1 MRAFGID
8 VNLMRIDGDAETGD
22 PGKSNPCY
30 VPGAR
35 TTHAAGPTNPS
46 GCERLLK
53 RGYREKMKQLHPDKV
68 DTNPFV
74 DSEQAEHRKI
84 DAQEKLDSCK
94 PTIDTAA
101 AIRSRRISGTR
112 RCSEV
117 PVPGKNI
124 GRVNGVGGSWT
135 SWSLCN
141 NLEIERERTCDSPA
155 PKNQGHPCEGPSL
168 QTAACGHHFR

>member
-1 MRAFGID
+1 MIVVKHDRRDSTGGVWNHD
-8 VNLMRIDGDAETGD
+8 VKVEARGFHHCMWVHGSTRGGSHSSPLLGGSCQCLCHLEMTVTKEAGA
-22 PGKSNPCY
+22 KS
-30 VPGAR
+30 
-35 TTHAAGPTNPS
+35 
-46 GCERLLK
+46 
-53 RGYREKMKQLHPDKV
+53 
-68 DTNPFV
+68 FI

-124 GRVNGVGGSWT
+124 GSVNGAWGSWT